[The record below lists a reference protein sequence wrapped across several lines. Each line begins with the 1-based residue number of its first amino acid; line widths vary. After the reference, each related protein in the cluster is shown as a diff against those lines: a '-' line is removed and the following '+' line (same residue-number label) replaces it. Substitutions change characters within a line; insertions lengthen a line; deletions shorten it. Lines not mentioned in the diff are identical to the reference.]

1 MVQSALITGGAKRL
15 GQEMALSLAKKG
27 WDIGLHYR
35 NSLNE
40 AESTRK
46 RIEESGSLCKL
57 FCADLGNPQAAVDMI
72 KQVLIEFPKL
82 DLMVHNASVFD
93 VSPFAT
99 VSEEVFDRQFDV
111 NFKSPFFMTQ
121 LYINN
126 CSKGHVVNILD
137 TKIQSNQAVNFTA
150 YNLSKKALMHL
161 TRMTALDLA
170 PNFRVNGIAP
180 GPVLKASHATE
191 DEFQKQIQ
199 GTPLK
204 LEIPG
209 NTIASA
215 LNYLIENPNL
225 TGQILYCDNGAHLN
239 SSEK

>member
-1 MVQSALITGGAKRL
+1 
-15 GQEMALSLAKKG
+15 
-27 WDIGLHYR
+27 
-35 NSLNE
+35 
-40 AESTRK
+40 
-46 RIEESGSLCKL
+46 
-57 FCADLGNPQAAVDMI
+57 
-72 KQVLIEFPKL
+72 
-82 DLMVHNASVFD
+82 
-93 VSPFAT
+93 
-99 VSEEVFDRQFDV
+99 
-111 NFKSPFFMTQ
+111 MTQ